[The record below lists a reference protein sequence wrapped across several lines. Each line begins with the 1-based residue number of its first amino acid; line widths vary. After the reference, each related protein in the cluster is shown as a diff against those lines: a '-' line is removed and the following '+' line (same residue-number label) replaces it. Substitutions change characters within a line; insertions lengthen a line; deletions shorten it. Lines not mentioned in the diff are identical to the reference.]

1 MDFFSRNLDL
11 RSSKPSIA
19 WIPWMD
25 HGSAAKTPGTAPVF
39 VPSNLFVFGPA
50 PSSGTSGIA
59 IAI

>member
-1 MDFFSRNLDL
+1 
-11 RSSKPSIA
+11 
-19 WIPWMD
+19 MD